1 MPTEDTPSPLTK
13 AERRDDAVSDVL
25 TFGEAMALFMAQ
37 TTGGLATV
45 EHFQKAAAG
54 AELNVAIGLSRLGLR
69 VDYVSAI
76 GRDSFGAYLRE
87 TLLHEGIDTRF
98 LREDPSRSTGLML
111 KTRTDD
117 GSDPQIEY
125 HRRGSAA
132 SAMSPSDITW
142 AAFPSRHLHLTGI
155 ALALSPQTRE
165 LSLMLVQ
172 QARAAGAS
180 ISFDPNLRP
189 QLWKSTTEM
198 VKTINQVASLC
209 DVVLPGI
216 EEARLLTGQNSLE
229 AMAEFYLQSGAR
241 QVAIKLG
248 GSGAY
253 CKEDDGSSAGTT
265 VAPFPV
271 KVVDT
276 VGAGDGFAVGVI
288 SGLLEKLPL
297 QEAAMR
303 GNFIA
308 SKVIQFHGDSTGLP
322 NRAALLSLA

>member
-1 MPTEDTPSPLTK
+1 
-13 AERRDDAVSDVL
+13 
-25 TFGEAMALFMAQ
+25 
-37 TTGGLATV
+37 
-45 EHFQKAAAG
+45 
-54 AELNVAIGLSRLGLR
+54 
-69 VDYVSAI
+69 
-76 GRDSFGAYLRE
+76 
-87 TLLHEGIDTRF
+87 
-98 LREDPSRSTGLML
+98 
-111 KTRTDD
+111 
-117 GSDPQIEY
+117 
-125 HRRGSAA
+125 
-132 SAMSPSDITW
+132 
-142 AAFPSRHLHLTGI
+142 
-155 ALALSPQTRE
+155 
-165 LSLMLVQ
+165 
-172 QARAAGAS
+172 
-180 ISFDPNLRP
+180 NLRP

-322 NRAALLSLA
+322 NRAGLLSLA